1 MEFWTEVRRR
11 VLTKQLSKRAACR
24 EYELSWHTL
33 KKILTHPEPPGY
45 RKKGPRRKPTLEPFL
60 PIIHQILEDDK
71 QAPRKQRHT
80 AKRIFERLRDE
91 HHAIRSSRTPCASG
105 DGRARRSFCPLRT
118 RRVRRKSISAR
129 RR

>member
-91 HHAIRSSRTPCASG
+91 HHAIRSSRTPCGIGSRG
-105 DGRARRSFCPLRT
+105 TKRGFCRSRIHRAK
-118 RRVRRKSISAR
+118 RKSISAR
-129 RR
+129 PP